1 MESINNLTQN
11 VVGKVSE
18 SAVLRI
24 SDIKLTFSDVII
36 IVFIFAVSYLFYL
49 LLKVLMNLQVK
60 RNRLR
65 RAQGKTLLQL
75 AGYIITIM
83 AISAAFSTIG
93 YSITYILVGSTAI
106 LVGLG
111 FGLQQLFVDLISGV
125 ILLIDKNINY
135 NDVIVVDIPS
145 SSVKMQG
152 KIIQIGFRTTVLES
166 IDNERFVIPNSKIL
180 NSGVKS
186 LMRDK
191 GAVRFRIHIQV
202 AFNTDM
208 QLAKRLLTEA
218 VTNNEKTEKDPT
230 PSIVVKE
237 FQDNGVLLEIRFWM
251 KELFY
256 SENILSEIRFEI
268 LRLFREN
275 GVEIPYPRRVMSE
288 MGKQ

>member
-1 MESINNLTQN
+1 M
-11 VVGKVSE
+11 
-18 SAVLRI
+18 
-24 SDIKLTFSDVII
+24 
-36 IVFIFAVSYLFYL
+36 
-49 LLKVLMNLQVK
+49 
-60 RNRLR
+60 
-65 RAQGKTLLQL
+65 
-75 AGYIITIM
+75 
-83 AISAAFSTIG
+83 
-93 YSITYILVGSTAI
+93 
-106 LVGLG
+106 
-111 FGLQQLFVDLISGV
+111 
-125 ILLIDKNINY
+125 IDKNINY